1 MRPFCLTAV
10 AALAAAA
17 VLAAH
22 PARAELS
29 SEELAKLAQNPVGNL
44 IFHFGKLPVNT
55 QIGAYYSVARPD
67 NAANW
72 QLRAQVQLM
81 FPK

>member
-1 MRPFCLTAV
+1 V
-10 AALAAAA
+10 
-17 VLAAH
+17 
-22 PARAELS
+22 RATLVREWHAPRACGWTVPL
-29 SEELAKLAQNPVGNL
+29 GGGIGR

-55 QIGAYYSVARPD
+55 QISPYYNVVSPEYGAD
-67 NAANW
+67 W